1 MIRTYINRY
10 LEGESTQEEL
20 RLLREYFRST
30 PDLPPDLVPFA
41 RMFALLDEK
50 QPTPSAEALDSLA
63 GGPSPD
69 LSLVGRGAD
78 TNGCAYRSNSNHS
91 SPCKGEVGRGSGAG
105 RGLGLLFLAAACLAA
120 IAFILL
126 TPTAEEESL
135 AVAYVDG
142 KMLRDEQAAMQM
154 GRDALQE
161 IFSMGNQEEQL
172 TQIFNAP

>member
-50 QPTPSAEALDSLA
+50 QPTPSAEALDRFA
-63 GGPSPD
+63 APSEPPQT
-69 LSLVGRGAD
+69 L
-78 TNGCAYRSNSNHS
+78 SNS
-91 SPCKGEVGRGSGAG
+91 PLKGEDSPPFKG
-105 RGLGLLFLAAACLAA
+105 GLGRVLLAAACLAA

-142 KMLRDEQAAMQM
+142 KMLRDEQTAMQM